1 MIVKLKI
8 KWFCLSLKPKFFAFL
23 ILNKQK
29 VKFCIIILVNYNL
42 IFIFSNLLKFIIKII
57 RMEGNRSQ
65 HENAFN
71 FKVYKTEEFLDDLIE
86 EPVIEVNM

>member
-1 MIVKLKI
+1 MIVKIKI
-8 KWFCLSLKPKFFAFL
+8 KWFCLSLRPRFFAFS
-23 ILNKQK
+23 ILNIQK
-29 VKFCIIILVNYNL
+29 VKFYTIFFINYNL

-86 EPVIEVNM
+86 EPAIEVNM